1 MPMAQSDAVSAVL
14 PGRVVVT
21 RSGVYRPPMYK
32 AETAASVLALLL
44 VAAMLAFKLGSRG
57 VALAGMAAWA
67 ILVMARLLA
76 YRQHGPLGPP
86 MLALQGNT
94 LMFRLP
100 QDTQGQVTVNLAGY
114 QRLIVYGAAGRR
126 IFRLVRQD
134 GVHTEVRPG
143 WSVALEDGAIDFV
156 QRSLPQRLRVTVEE
170 PQTAFASIRGDGPA

>member
-1 MPMAQSDAVSAVL
+1 MAESDAVSVVL

-32 AETAASVLALLL
+32 AEAAASVLALLML
-44 VAAMLAFKLGSRG
+44 AATLAFKPASGG
-57 VALAGMAAWA
+57 VALAGMAGLA
-67 ILVMARLLA
+67 ILIMARLVA

-86 MLALQGNT
+86 MLALQGNALT
-94 LMFRLP
+94 FRLP
-100 QDTQGQVTVNLAGY
+100 QDTRGQVTENLARY
-114 QRLIVYGAAGRR
+114 QQLIVYGAAGRR

-143 WSVALEDGAIDFV
+143 WTVALEDVAIDFV
-156 QRSLPQRLRVTVEE
+156 QRSLPQVLRVTVEE

>member
-1 MPMAQSDAVSAVL
+1 MAESDAVSVVL

-32 AETAASVLALLL
+32 AEAAAFVLALLIA
-44 VAAMLAFKLGSRG
+44 AAMLAFKPASPG

-67 ILVMARLLA
+67 ILVVARLLA
-76 YRQHGPLGPP
+76 YRRHGPLGPP
-86 MLALQGNT
+86 MLALQGNA
-94 LMFRLP
+94 LVFRLP
-100 QDTQGQVTVNLAGY
+100 QDTRGQLTENLAGC
-114 QRLIVYGAAGRR
+114 QQLIVYGAAGRR

-143 WSVALEDGAIDFV
+143 WPVEVEDGAIDFV
-156 QRSLPQRLRVTVEE
+156 QRSLPQVLRVTVEE